1 MLDSTD
7 QEGQSRSQIW
17 KKTNVSTSCNPDPN
31 VFGLVPGLKDSSEE
45 GPSMGQ
51 SIFFPNLEVSIYG
64 PDN

>member
-1 MLDSTD
+1 MILWIRKVRVGVKS
-7 QEGQSRSQIW
+7 G